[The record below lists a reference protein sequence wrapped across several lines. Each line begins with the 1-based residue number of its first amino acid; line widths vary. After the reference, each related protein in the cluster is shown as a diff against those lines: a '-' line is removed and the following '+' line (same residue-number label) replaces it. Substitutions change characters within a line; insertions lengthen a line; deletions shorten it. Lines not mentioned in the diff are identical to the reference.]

1 MINTGEPSGTDGRM
15 EFTRTRREERMPA
28 KIISGK
34 DVSGQIREELKG
46 RAARLKEK
54 GIVPG
59 LAVVL
64 VGEDPASV
72 SYVTA
77 KAKAAEEIGIFE
89 TTINMPP
96 TASEEEVLKT
106 VDGLNRD
113 ARYNGFLVQLPLPK
127 YVSSE
132 KVINLISPEKDVDGF
147 HPVNVGKMLRGEPCP
162 LPCTPYGVVQLLV
175 RSGYSPEGK
184 HVVICGRS
192 NIVGKPLAV
201 LLIQKKKGANATVT
215 VCHTGTKDLARFT
228 LQADILVAAMGAP
241 QVIKAEMVRP
251 GCVVVDVGVNRVADP
266 SSPKGFRLVGDCDF
280 EPIKEKAEAITPV
293 PGGVGPMTVT
303 MLMMNT
309 IEAAERKAGLAA

>member
-1 MINTGEPSGTDGRM
+1 
-15 EFTRTRREERMPA
+15 MPA

-34 DVSGQIREELKG
+34 DVSSQVREELKG

-89 TTINMPP
+89 TTIRMPV
-96 TASEEEVLKT
+96 TSTEEEILKT
-106 VDGLNRD
+106 VDDLNKD
-113 ARYNGFLVQLPLPK
+113 GRYNGFLVQLPLPK

-201 LLIQKKKGANATVT
+201 LLMQKKKGANATVT
-215 VCHTGTKDLARFT
+215 VCHTGTPDLPRFT

-241 QVIKAEMVRP
+241 RVIKAEMVRP

-266 SSPKGFRLVGDCDF
+266 TCPKGFRLVGDCDF

-309 IEAAERKAGLAA
+309 IEAAERKAGLTP

>member
-1 MINTGEPSGTDGRM
+1 MA
-15 EFTRTRREERMPA
+15 A

-34 DVSGQIREELKG
+34 DVSCLIREELKA
-46 RAARLKEK
+46 RAAVLKEK
-54 GIVPG
+54 GVVAG
-59 LAVVL
+59 LGVVL

-89 TTINMPP
+89 TTINMP
-96 TASEEEVLKT
+96 ADSSEEDILRT

-113 ARYNGFLVQLPLPK
+113 DRYNGVLVQLPLPK
-127 YVSSE
+127 YVSAD
-132 KVINLISPEKDVDGF
+132 KVINFISPEKDVDGF
-147 HPVNVGKMLRGEPCP
+147 HPVNVGKLLRGEPCP

-175 RSGYSPEGK
+175 RGGYGPEGK
-184 HVVICGRS
+184 HVVVCGRS
-192 NIVGKPLAV
+192 NIVGKPLAA

-215 VCHTGTKDLARFT
+215 VCHTGTPDLSRFT

-241 QVIKAEMVRP
+241 RVIKADMVRE
-251 GCVVVDVGVNRVADP
+251 GAIVIDVGVNRVADP
-266 SSPKGFRLVGDCDF
+266 SAAKGFRLVGDCDF

-309 IEAAERKAGLAA
+309 IEAAERKAGLAP

>member
-1 MINTGEPSGTDGRM
+1 
-15 EFTRTRREERMPA
+15 MPA

-34 DVSGQIREELKG
+34 DVSSQVREELKG

-89 TTINMPP
+89 TTIRMPV
-96 TASEEEVLKT
+96 TSTEEEILKT
-106 VDGLNRD
+106 VDDLNKD
-113 ARYNGFLVQLPLPK
+113 GRYNGFLVQLPLPK

-192 NIVGKPLAV
+192 NIVGKPLAA
-201 LLIQKKKGANATVT
+201 LLMQKKKGANATVT
-215 VCHTGTKDLARFT
+215 VCHTGTPDLPRFT

-241 QVIKAEMVRP
+241 RVIKAEMVRP

-266 SSPKGFRLVGDCDF
+266 TCPKGFRLVGDCDF

-309 IEAAERKAGLAA
+309 IEAAERKAGLMS

>member
-1 MINTGEPSGTDGRM
+1 
-15 EFTRTRREERMPA
+15 MPA

-34 DVSGQIREELKG
+34 DVSGQIREELKA

-54 GIVPG
+54 GHVPG

-64 VGEDPASV
+64 VGEDPASI

-89 TTINMPP
+89 TTLRMP
-96 TASEEEVLKT
+96 AASSEEEILRV
-106 VDGLNRD
+106 VDRLNRD
-113 ARYNGFLVQLPLPK
+113 ERYNGFLVQLPLPK
-127 YVSSE
+127 YVSAE
-132 KVINLISPEKDVDGF
+132 KVVNLISPEKDVDGF

-192 NIVGKPLAV
+192 NIVGKPLAA

-215 VCHTGTKDLARFT
+215 VCHTGTPSMSKYT
-228 LQADILVAAMGAP
+228 LQADILVAAMGVPRIITA
-241 QVIKAEMVRP
+241 AMVPP
-251 GCVVVDVGVNRVADP
+251 GCIVIDVGNTRVEDP
-266 SSPKGFRLVGDCDF
+266 TAAKGFRFVGDCDF

-309 IEAAERKAGLAA
+309 IESAERAAGLAR

>member
-1 MINTGEPSGTDGRM
+1 
-15 EFTRTRREERMPA
+15 MPA

-34 DVSGQIREELKG
+34 DVSCQIREELKG
-46 RAARLKEK
+46 RAARLKVK
-54 GIVPG
+54 GVVPG

-89 TTINMPP
+89 TTIRMPA
-96 TASEEEVLKT
+96 TSSEAEILKT
-106 VDGLNRD
+106 VDELNRD
-113 ARYNGFLVQLPLPK
+113 DRYNGFLVQLPLPK
-127 YVSSE
+127 YVSSDQ
-132 KVINLISPEKDVDGF
+132 VINLISPEKDVDGF

-162 LPCTPYGVVQLLV
+162 LPCTPYGIVQLLN

-192 NIVGKPLAV
+192 NIVGKPLAA
-201 LLIQKKKGANATVT
+201 LLIQKRKGANATVT
-215 VCHTGTKDLARFT
+215 VCHTGTPNLPRFT

-241 QVIKAEMVRP
+241 RVIKADMVRD
-251 GCVVVDVGVNRVADP
+251 GAVVVDVGVNRVADP
-266 SSPKGFRLVGDCDF
+266 AAANGFRLVGDCDF

-309 IEAAERKAGLAA
+309 IEAAERKAGLVL